1 VDNKTHI
8 ANTDQEKDEV
18 LAKFLTS
25 FQLSGTIPD
34 FNELLKIKHNG
45 MAIANTSDNS
55 CKTLGCTLSGPG
67 DLLVFWNIRTT

>member
-25 FQLSGTIPD
+25 VFTKETDDDKTLLDNEVDSD
-34 FNELLKIKHNG
+34 SSDNELS
-45 MAIANTSDNS
+45 IAE
-55 CKTLGCTLSGPG
+55 
-67 DLLVFWNIRTT
+67 